1 MSNTN
6 CNCNC
11 PPNDYLPPCPDIPLP
26 PPRPL
31 PPCPPRPGCTP
42 GCSDQTPNYG
52 LPLWKASDVTSWLMQ
67 INGAMLR
74 IDTIM
79 HDLALRTGINGL
91 PDDLVTCVSKLTQDV
106 EVLKCTIGELGN
118 KTASTELIVQNMNT
132 QVAAIKTDLSSITI
146 NLTNLDTR
154 LMTVDTKTENLENKM
169 TLMRSDVNMIQQSI
183 NNLQSNMLQ
192 FQNTTN
198 QELHEHSGQLI
209 QLTNPTLTRIALS
222 PSSIDLAGVTP
233 ENESAFNEIL
243 NKSTLSI
250 FKNNQTGQLEL
261 VNFSLNFA
269 LTSPFSVNT
278 DTSVSDIRIKL
289 SFTGEG
295 FPGSSLFGIAVR
307 GSNIFVTRADN
318 GTVALYGV
326 PYIVYI
332 TKDQNE
338 LRAQIVFQASSIR
351 PFNNIQNTKFTTTDG
366 FAGTYLAYKTTTKDI
381 EIEPSPYVEG
391 GA

>member
-91 PDDLVTCVSKLTQDV
+91 PDDLVSTVSKLNQDV
-106 EVLKCTIGELGN
+106 EVLKCSIADLGN

-192 FQNTTN
+192 FQNATN
-198 QELHEHSGQLI
+198 QELHEHESTLL
-209 QLTNPTLTRIALS
+209 QLTSPTLTRITLT
-222 PSSIDLAGVTP
+222 PDEVTWTGITP
-233 ENESAFNEIL
+233 VNEQAFTEIL
-243 NKSTLSI
+243 NKSSLSL
-250 FKNNQTGQLEL
+250 FKNNQTGLLEL
-261 VNFSLNFA
+261 ANFSLNFA
-269 LTSPFSVNT
+269 LTSGFRLSLASGAT
-278 DTSVSDIRIKL
+278 DFRIKINY
-289 SFTGEG
+289 TGTDL
-295 FPGSSLFGIAVR
+295 PAASLFGIAVR
-307 GSNIFVTRADN
+307 GCNTCKVAD
-318 GTVALYGV
+318 GDTTTLLAM

-332 TKDQNE
+332 TKDGNKF
-338 LRAQIVFQASSIR
+338 RIQIAFQTSALSIGASINSIL
-351 PFNNIQNTKFTTTDG
+351 TTSDG
-366 FAGTYLAYKTTTKDI
+366 FAGTYIAYKTTTRDI
-381 EIEPSPYVEG
+381 EIEPYPDVEG

>member
-91 PDDLVTCVSKLTQDV
+91 PDDLVSTVSKLNQDV
-106 EVLKCTIGELGN
+106 EVLKCSIADLGN

-154 LMTVDTKTENLENKM
+154 LMTVDTKTENLENRM

-192 FQNTTN
+192 FQNATN
-198 QELHEHSGQLI
+198 QELHEHEAQLI
-209 QLTNPTLTRIALS
+209 QLTSPTLTMISLS
-222 PSSIDLAGVTP
+222 PNSINLSGVTP

-243 NKSTLSI
+243 NKSNLRL

-269 LTSPFSVNT
+269 LKSPFSVNT
-278 DTSVSDIRIKL
+278 DTSSSSIRIEIN
-289 SFTGEG
+289 FTGEDI
-295 FPGSSLFGIAVR
+295 PGSSLFGIAVR
-307 GSNIFVTRADN
+307 GSNIFASSANN
-318 GTVALYGV
+318 GNAGAYCV

-332 TKDQNE
+332 TKDRNE
-338 LRAQIVFQASSIR
+338 FRAQIVFQASSIR
-351 PFNNIQNTKFTTTDG
+351 PFNNIPNTKYTTTDG
-366 FAGTYLAYKTTTKDI
+366 FSGTYLAYKTATKDI
-381 EIEPSPYVEG
+381 VIEPSQDVEG

>member
-91 PDDLVTCVSKLTQDV
+91 PDDLVTTVSKLTQDV
-106 EVLKCTIGELGN
+106 DVLKCSVADLAN
-118 KTASTELIVQNMNT
+118 KNANTELIVQNMNT

-154 LMTVDTKTENLENKM
+154 VMTVDTKTEGIQNKVTLLQSDLNMISSTVDNLQNNLLTYQNATNQTLAEHTTRLADLDNSGFKLTELTNPEITLTGITPNNTTEFE
-169 TLMRSDVNMIQQSI
+169 TLMKKAILDLYFDKVSNKLALIHFALNSGINSQFSVETTNPTCTIAYKFTGVNLPISSTRQLSTRVPLTVEDGQSRIVIVGITAYIAKSNNEITVTVSIPVNMW
-183 NNLQSNMLQ
+183 NRNLI
-192 FQNTTN
+192 NTTN
-198 QELHEHSGQLI
+198 LKTFEGYSFAFVGYLNDSRDKIPELK
-209 QLTNPTLTRIALS
+209 
-222 PSSIDLAGVTP
+222 P
-233 ENESAFNEIL
+233 EDEIW
-243 NKSTLSI
+243 
-250 FKNNQTGQLEL
+250 
-261 VNFSLNFA
+261 
-269 LTSPFSVNT
+269 
-278 DTSVSDIRIKL
+278 
-289 SFTGEG
+289 GE
-295 FPGSSLFGIAVR
+295 
-307 GSNIFVTRADN
+307 
-318 GTVALYGV
+318 
-326 PYIVYI
+326 
-332 TKDQNE
+332 
-338 LRAQIVFQASSIR
+338 
-351 PFNNIQNTKFTTTDG
+351 
-366 FAGTYLAYKTTTKDI
+366 
-381 EIEPSPYVEG
+381 
-391 GA
+391 

>member
-91 PDDLVTCVSKLTQDV
+91 PDDLVSTVSKLNQDV
-106 EVLKCTIGELGN
+106 EVLKCSIADLSN
-118 KTASTELIVQNMNT
+118 KSANTELIVQNMNT

-154 LMTVDTKTENLENKM
+154 LMTVDTKTENLENKV

-183 NNLQSNMLQ
+183 NNLQSNMLT
-192 FQNTTN
+192 FQNATN
-198 QELHEHSGQLI
+198 QELHEHETQLI
-209 QLTNPTLTRIALS
+209 QLTNPTLTKIQLS
-222 PSSIDLAGVTP
+222 PTSVTWTGIIP
-233 ENESAFNEIL
+233 DNESHITEIL
-243 NKSTLSI
+243 NKATLTL
-250 FKNNQTGQLEL
+250 FKDNNSGLFTDAI
-261 VNFSLNFA
+261 FSLNFA
-269 LTSPFSVNT
+269 ITSKFAFNNPFSE
-278 DTSVSDIRIKL
+278 SDFRFKFN
-289 SFTGEG
+289 FTGVDL
-295 FPGSSLFGIAVR
+295 PSSSMFGLAPR
-307 GSNIFVTRADN
+307 GCCSFLRATEN
-318 GTVALYGV
+318 SRIGVAV
-326 PYIVYI
+326 PYIVYM
-332 TKDQNE
+332 TNENNE
-338 LRAQIVFQASSIR
+338 LR
-351 PFNNIQNTKFTTTDG
+351 IQVVCQWSALSNPGGTGNEKYTTADG
-366 FAGTYLAYKTTTKDI
+366 FSGAYKCYKTTTRDI
-381 EIEPSPYVEG
+381 EIEPYPDVEG

>member
-146 NLTNLDTR
+146 NLTNFDTR
-154 LMTVDTKTENLENKM
+154 LMTVDTKTEGLENRV
-169 TLMRSDVNMIQQSI
+169 TLMRSDVNMIQQAVT
-183 NNLQSNMLQ
+183 NLQSNMLQ
-192 FQNTTN
+192 FQNATN
-198 QELHEHSGQLI
+198 QELHEHEAQLL
-209 QLTNPTLTRIALS
+209 QLTNPTFTRIALT
-222 PSSIDLAGVTP
+222 PSSFTLTGIVP
-233 ENESAFNEIL
+233 VNEAEFTEIL
-243 NKSTLSI
+243 NKSTLSL
-250 FKNNQTGQLEL
+250 FKNNQTGLLEIAT
-261 VNFSLNFA
+261 FSLNYA
-269 LTSPFSVNT
+269 LTSDFKLNIPSG
-278 DTSVSDIRIKL
+278 TSDFRIKIN
-289 SFTGEG
+289 FTGNSL
-295 FPGSSLFGIAVR
+295 PGCSLFGIAAR
-307 GSNIFVTRADN
+307 GCNTVLITDGGTTTRMALPYNI
-318 GTVALYGV
+318 
-326 PYIVYI
+326 YIS
-332 TKDQNE
+332 KNNNE
-338 LRAQIVFQASSIR
+338 LLVQILFQVSSI
-351 PFNNIQNTKFTTTDG
+351 NIGASINTTLRTSDG
-366 FAGTYLAYKTTTKDI
+366 FSGTYLCYKTDTKDT
-381 EIEPSPYVEG
+381 EIEPYPDVDG

>member
-91 PDDLVTCVSKLTQDV
+91 PDDLVSTVSKLNQDV
-106 EVLKCTIGELGN
+106 EVLKCSIADLSN
-118 KTASTELIVQNMNT
+118 KTASAELIVQNMNT

-154 LMTVDTKTENLENKM
+154 LMTVDTKTENLDNKM

-192 FQNTTN
+192 FQNATN
-198 QELHEHSGQLI
+198 QELQEHEAQLI
-209 QLTNPTLTRIALS
+209 QSVSSGSRLIKLNPSNIVYND
-222 PSSIDLAGVTP
+222 ITP
-233 ENESAFNEIL
+233 VNQSDFEEII
-243 NKSTLSI
+243 NKSELRI
-250 FKNNQTGQLEL
+250 CVNNYTNKISVIVFHLGY
-261 VNFSLNFA
+261 A
-269 LTSPFSVNT
+269 LTSPFN
-278 DTSVSDIRIKL
+278 IA
-289 SFTGEG
+289 EN
-295 FPGSSLFGIAVR
+295 PGSSKVGIKLEFNGTDIPNSLFVNNTYRITVLF
-307 GSNIFVTRADN
+307 SSTDDN
-318 GTVALYGV
+318 GSLLLTFPGNISLAKFGNKLEILVEFESSIWNRNFYKNNLVTING
-326 PYIVYI
+326 I
-332 TKDQNE
+332 TGIFE
-338 LRAQIVFQASSIR
+338 AYASS
-351 PFNNIQNTKFTTTDG
+351 
-366 FAGTYLAYKTTTKDI
+366 TKDI
-381 EIEPSPYVEG
+381 PVLEEG
-391 GA
+391 DA

>member
-91 PDDLVTCVSKLTQDV
+91 PDDLVSTVSKLNQDV
-106 EVLKCTIGELGN
+106 EVLKCSIADLSN
-118 KTASTELIVQNMNT
+118 KTASAELIVQNMNT

-154 LMTVDTKTENLENKM
+154 LMTVDTKTENLDNKM

-192 FQNTTN
+192 FQNATN
-198 QELHEHSGQLI
+198 QELQEHEAQLI
-209 QLTNPTLTRIALS
+209 QSVSSGSRLIKLNPSNIVYNDIIPVNQS
-222 PSSIDLAGVTP
+222 DF
-233 ENESAFNEIL
+233 EEII
-243 NKSTLSI
+243 NKSELRI
-250 FKNNQTGQLEL
+250 CVNNYTNKISVIVFHLGY
-261 VNFSLNFA
+261 A
-269 LTSPFSVNT
+269 LTSPFNIT
-278 DTSVSDIRIKL
+278 
-289 SFTGEG
+289 EN
-295 FPGSSLFGIAVR
+295 PGSSKVGIKLEFNGTDIPNSLFVNNTYRITVLF
-307 GSNIFVTRADN
+307 SSTDDN
-318 GTVALYGV
+318 GNLLLTFPGNISLAKFGNKLEILVEFESSIWNRNFYKNNLVTINGLTGIFEAY
-326 PYIVYI
+326 
-332 TKDQNE
+332 
-338 LRAQIVFQASSIR
+338 ASS
-351 PFNNIQNTKFTTTDG
+351 
-366 FAGTYLAYKTTTKDI
+366 TKDI
-381 EIEPSPYVEG
+381 PVLEEG
-391 GA
+391 DA

>member
-91 PDDLVTCVSKLTQDV
+91 PDDLVSTVSKLNQDV
-106 EVLKCTIGELGN
+106 EVLKCSIADLSN
-118 KTASTELIVQNMNT
+118 KSANTELIVQNMNT

-154 LMTVDTKTENLENKM
+154 LMTVDTKTEGIENRV
-169 TLMRSDVNMIQQSI
+169 TLMRSDVNMIQQSVD
-183 NNLQSNMLQ
+183 NLQSNMLA
-192 FQNTTN
+192 FQNATN
-198 QELHEHSGQLI
+198 QSLLEHTASLRALTECKKTII
-209 QLTNPTLTRIALS
+209 QSTSPEVTYTNMQPAAGS
-222 PSSIDLAGVTP
+222 EDDL
-233 ENESAFNEIL
+233 EQ
-243 NKSTLSI
+243 I
-250 FKNNQTGQLEL
+250 FKKSVLTMLVDTATGLPEHIVFRL
-261 VNFSLNFA
+261 SFA
-269 LTSPFSVNT
+269 LTSPFEILNVEST
-278 DTSVSDIRIKL
+278 TSFTTTLK
-289 SFTGEG
+289 FTGE
-295 FPGSSLFGIAVR
+295 FPLTKLITIQSR
-307 GSNIFVTRADN
+307 GVSVMSYGNA
-318 GTVALYGV
+318 VALISV
-326 PYIVYI
+326 
-332 TKDQNE
+332 
-338 LRAQIVFQASSIR
+338 
-351 PFNNIQNTKFTTTDG
+351 PFNIGFAKDGNTITVNITWQNGPIRRVGAAMNQFKTYEGFGASAIAYTESTKVAIIPEPNTTD
-366 FAGTYLAYKTTTKDI
+366 
-381 EIEPSPYVEG
+381 EG
-391 GA
+391 VA

>member
-91 PDDLVTCVSKLTQDV
+91 PDDLVSTVSKLNQDV
-106 EVLKCTIGELGN
+106 EVLKCSIADLGN

-169 TLMRSDVNMIQQSI
+169 SLMRSDVNMIQQSI

-192 FQNTTN
+192 FQNATN
-198 QELHEHSGQLI
+198 QELHEHEATLI

-222 PSSIDLAGVTP
+222 PISIDLAGVTP

-243 NKSTLSI
+243 NKSTLSL

-261 VNFSLNFA
+261 VSFALNFA

-278 DTSVSDIRIKL
+278 DTSVTNVRIKIK
-289 SFTGEG
+289 FTGEG
-295 FPGSSLFGIAVR
+295 LPGSSLFGIAAR
-307 GSNIFVTRADN
+307 GSNNFAIVENSNVT
-318 GTVALYGV
+318 LFGV

-332 TKDQNE
+332 TKEQNE
-338 LRAQIVFQASSIR
+338 LRVQISFQTSSIR
-351 PFNNIQNTKFTTTDG
+351 PFNNTPNTKFTTTDG
-366 FAGTYLAYKTTTKDI
+366 FSGTYLAYKTTTKDI
-381 EIEPSPYVEG
+381 DIEPHPDVEG

>member
-106 EVLKCTIGELGN
+106 EVLKCSVGDLSN
-118 KTASTELIVQNMNT
+118 KNASTELIVQNMNT

-192 FQNTTN
+192 FQNATN
-198 QELHEHSGQLI
+198 QELHEHEGQLI
-209 QLTNPTLTRIALS
+209 QLTNPTLTKISLT
-222 PSSIDLAGVTP
+222 PTEVTWTGIVP
-233 ENESAFNEIL
+233 TDETAFTEIL
-243 NKSTLSI
+243 KKSTLSL
-250 FKNNQTGQLEL
+250 FKNNLTGLLEFA
-261 VNFSLNFA
+261 NYSLHFA
-269 LTSPFSVNT
+269 LTSGFKLNIPSGVN
-278 DTSVSDIRIKL
+278 DFRLKL
-289 SFTGEG
+289 TFVGTEL
-295 FPGSSLFGIAVR
+295 PGSSLFGIAAR
-307 GSNIFVTRADN
+307 GCNTAKIVDGANTTRL
-318 GTVALYGV
+318 AL
-326 PYIVYI
+326 PYIVYL
-332 TKDQNE
+332 TRDSNE
-338 LRAQIVFQASSIR
+338 LRIQIVFQVSSIGSE
-351 PFNNIQNTKFTTTDG
+351 FGTDAVVTTSEG
-366 FAGTYLAYKTTTKDI
+366 FSGTYLCYKTNTRDI
-381 EIEPSPYVEG
+381 EIEPVPDIEG

>member
-91 PDDLVTCVSKLTQDV
+91 PDDLVSTVSKLNQDV
-106 EVLKCTIGELGN
+106 EVLKCSIADLSN
-118 KTASTELIVQNMNT
+118 KSANTELIVQNMNT

-154 LMTVDTKTENLENKM
+154 LMTVDTKTENLENKV

-183 NNLQSNMLQ
+183 NNLQSNMLT
-192 FQNTTN
+192 FQNATN
-198 QELHEHSGQLI
+198 QELHEHETQLI
-209 QLTNPTLTRIALS
+209 QLTNPTLTRIALT
-222 PSSIDLAGVTP
+222 PTEVTWTGIVP
-233 ENESAFNEIL
+233 VDAQEFTEIL
-243 NKSTLSI
+243 NKSTLSL
-250 FKNNQTGQLEL
+250 FKNNQTGLLEL
-261 VNFSLNFA
+261 ANFSLNFA
-269 LTSPFSVNT
+269 LTSGF
-278 DTSVSDIRIKL
+278 KL
-289 SFTGEG
+289 SIPSGATDFRLKINYTGTEL
-295 FPGSSLFGIAVR
+295 PGSSLFGIAVR
-307 GSNIFVTRADN
+307 GCNSCKVVDGDN
-318 GTVALYGV
+318 TTLLAM
-326 PYIVYI
+326 PYIVYM
-332 TKDQNE
+332 TKDGNNI
-338 LRAQIVFQASSIR
+338 RIQIVFQASSLSIVASA
-351 PFNNIQNTKFTTTDG
+351 NAILTTSDG
-366 FAGTYLAYKTTTKDI
+366 FSGTYLAYKTTTKDI
-381 EIEPSPYVEG
+381 VIEPSPDVEG